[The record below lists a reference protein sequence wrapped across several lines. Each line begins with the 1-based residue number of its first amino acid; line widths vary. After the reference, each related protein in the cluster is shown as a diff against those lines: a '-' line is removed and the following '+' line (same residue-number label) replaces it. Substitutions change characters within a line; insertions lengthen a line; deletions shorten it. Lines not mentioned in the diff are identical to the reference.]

1 MIVMPKPKRLTDS
14 GKWEDEWFSG
24 LDPDMKLVWL
34 YVLDSLDHAGTC
46 KRNFKLL
53 RYCTGTV
60 RDELEIRN
68 ILGNRVIEFDSDRW
82 FVPKFL
88 KFQYPAGIG
97 NPSPLFNSIREILEN
112 FNLLDTVTIQL
123 GRGFLT
129 PKDKDKD
136 KDKKKE
142 VVNEVIEVKEVI
154 EETLSTTTE
163 PKISKK
169 NTETGIE
176 KPEMR
181 ERCISNLPFTE
192 PPGFEKLL
200 PTEMPQDRVTTPA
213 MVLSFQNKAVSPI
226 QATGIVREAIRQV
239 QETTKYNF
247 QKLDQGSQ
255 LIGAMILDGRIGI
268 QTPEDFH
275 RFFLNMEFY
284 IKYTRLA
291 GIQMQRLDNWCGD
304 QRFNEDW
311 QAQYE
316 QLLNTKTQAGNGAI
330 NGKSQDQFEYEQ
342 QQKRL
347 ADAIAAN
354 PGGLGPGNES
364 PDSGKSE
371 GKRRTF
377 IKR

>member
-1 MIVMPKPKRLTDS
+1 
-14 GKWEDEWFSG
+14 
-24 LDPDMKLVWL
+24 MKLVWL
-34 YVLDSLDHAGTC
+34 YILDCLDHAGTC

-88 KFQYPAGIG
+88 KFQYPNGIG
-97 NPSPLFNSIREILEN
+97 DNSPLFKSIREILEN
-112 FNLLDTVTIQL
+112 FNLLVTVKELYGMGYI
-123 GRGFLT
+123 T
-129 PKDKDKD
+129 PKDKDKS

-142 VVNEVIEVKEVI
+142 VVNEVIEVKDVTETNTV
-154 EETLSTTTE
+154 TLSTTTNLE
-163 PKISKK
+163 KKEKKIIPE
-169 NTETGIE
+169 NTQIE
-176 KPEMR
+176 KRAETALQ
-181 ERCISNLPFTE
+181 SLNSLPDMILY
-192 PPGFEKLL
+192 G
-200 PTEMPQDRVTTPA
+200 Q
-213 MVLSFQNKAVSPI
+213 QGVSAI
-226 QATGIVREAIRQV
+226 QATGIIRRAIQQV

-268 QTPEDFH
+268 QNAEDFH

-311 QAQYE
+311 QAQYQ

-330 NGKSQDQFEYEQ
+330 NGKSVEQ
-342 QQKRL
+342 HRKQEQAERIAELVKRGPL
-347 ADAIAAN
+347 PEGDVEIGSF
-354 PGGLGPGNES
+354 PG
-364 PDSGKSE
+364 
-371 GKRRTF
+371 
-377 IKR
+377 